1 MNIEEFV
8 EKKVLPQYRP
18 IVAAIRL
25 FVRTDFP
32 ALSEEISYSIL
43 AFRMKHI
50 VAVINPTKKGI
61 TLAFSRG
68 AEFDD
73 RFDLLE
79 GLGKRSKNLRMS
91 SVDEIDL
98 KVLVYYFRQAVG
110 LDDRGDQ

>member
-1 MNIEEFV
+1 MNVEEFV

-18 IVAAIRL
+18 IVAAIRR

-32 ALSEEISYSIL
+32 ALSEEISYGIL
-43 AFRMKHI
+43 AFRKKHI
-50 VAVINPTKKGI
+50 VAVISPTKKGI

-73 RFDLLE
+73 RFGLLE
-79 GLGKRSKNLRMS
+79 GVGKRSKNLRMS

-98 KVLVYYFRQAVG
+98 KVLSYYFGQAVG
-110 LDDRGDQ
+110 LDLRGD